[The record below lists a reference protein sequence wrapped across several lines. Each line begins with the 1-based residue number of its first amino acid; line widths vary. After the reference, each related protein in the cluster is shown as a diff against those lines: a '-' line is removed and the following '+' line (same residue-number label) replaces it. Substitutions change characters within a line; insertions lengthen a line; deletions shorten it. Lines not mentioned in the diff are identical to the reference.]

1 MNFILWT
8 TRTWHVL
15 SLQVL
20 FLFIFIAGVEAQSA
34 LPDAIA
40 PIWQQAAARPADF
53 GLACMPLDRQG
64 QTVLYNADAFPLA
77 SVSKLLIFIEY
88 ARRVDAGLIPLDEV
102 VSVAALEA
110 YNVPRTDRGAHDRF
124 MAQYPAGTTT
134 LPLWDVATEGMM
146 QYSANTASD
155 YVLHRLA
162 PVDWTGLYALLGVYE
177 ASVPRSLSMIPLL
190 MNSHQNGRA
199 AAGSVEA
206 LSAEQGET
214 LLDLYVHDRLWRD
227 AEIVYRAEG
236 GRGVWPAW
244 DVQAA
249 ILQQHTS
256 TGSVNDFRNI
266 LYAIYGRV
274 SPLSENVRYMVRTAM
289 RWRSSDFINA
299 NYVEYGSKL
308 GFYSGGVLTLVAYGQ
323 PIGGEP
329 VIVVVFLRNLPREAY
344 RDLLRE
350 DSIGD
355 FAQWVMFNACGGLNP
370 LIAALD

>member
-236 GRGVWPAW
+236 GARRLA
-244 DVQAA
+244 
-249 ILQQHTS
+249 
-256 TGSVNDFRNI
+256 
-266 LYAIYGRV
+266 RV
-274 SPLSENVRYMVRTAM
+274 GCA
-289 RWRSSDFINA
+289 
-299 NYVEYGSKL
+299 G
-308 GFYSGGVLTLVAYGQ
+308 
-323 PIGGEP
+323 
-329 VIVVVFLRNLPREAY
+329 
-344 RDLLRE
+344 
-350 DSIGD
+350 GD
-355 FAQWVMFNACGGLNP
+355 FAAAHVNGQRQRFSQYPVCHLRARQPAQRECALHGANGHALAQQRFHQCQLCRIWVETGLLFGRRPDAGGVWTAHRRRTRDRGRVP
-370 LIAALD
+370 PQFAA